1 MKGRVYV
8 YVPTNKKYNYP
19 KVEGLLYNTQEKRFS
34 FLSEVDVNGKAIG
47 ETAGKAIR
55 DFQTMNPGVGIIKV
69 ETKPI
74 STTTTTT
81 QTPPKANVTTNQT
94 NAKEKSGSSVL
105 LVIAAIAAGF
115 FF

>member
-19 KVEGLLYNTQEKRFS
+19 TVEGLLYNTQEKRFS
-34 FLSEVDVNGKAIG
+34 FLSEIDSSGKAIG
-47 ETAGKAIR
+47 ETVGKAIR
-55 DFQTMNPGVGIIKV
+55 DFQTKNPGVGIIKV

-74 STTTTTT
+74 STTTTT
-81 QTPPKANVTTNQT
+81 QNPPKTNVTTTQT
-94 NAKEKSGSSVL
+94 NTKEKSGSNVL

>member
-34 FLSEVDVNGKAIG
+34 FLSEVDANGKAIG

-74 STTTTTT
+74 STTTT
-81 QTPPKANVTTNQT
+81 QTPPKANVTTTQS

>member
-34 FLSEVDVNGKAIG
+34 FLSEVDANGKAIG

-74 STTTTTT
+74 STTTT
-81 QTPPKANVTTNQT
+81 QTPPKANVTTTQT

>member
-34 FLSEVDVNGKAIG
+34 FLSEVDLNGKAIG

-74 STTTTTT
+74 STTT
-81 QTPPKANVTTNQT
+81 QTPPKANVTTTQT

>member
-34 FLSEVDVNGKAIG
+34 FLSEVDANGKAIG

-81 QTPPKANVTTNQT
+81 PTPSKTNVATTQT
-94 NAKEKSGSSVL
+94 NSKEKSGSSVL